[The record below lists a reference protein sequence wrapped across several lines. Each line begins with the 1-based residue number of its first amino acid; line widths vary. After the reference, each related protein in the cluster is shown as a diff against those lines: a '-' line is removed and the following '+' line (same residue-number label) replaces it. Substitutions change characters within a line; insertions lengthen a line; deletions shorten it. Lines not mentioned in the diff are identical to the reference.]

1 MPPRLEMKSSQVI
14 LRDLSNSEELEMK
27 IDLCLQLHFP
37 TKGSWTSKEDVHH
50 SNVLLI
56 CVVVSLPLYWIIN
69 NENEHFGEKP
79 GSARPAALFLGC

>member
-1 MPPRLEMKSSQVI
+1 MPPKLEMKSSQVI

-56 CVVVSLPLYWIIN
+56 CVVVSLVLGQVKQILTLGDLNHLAI
-69 NENEHFGEKP
+69 ESKLAKP
-79 GSARPAALFLGC
+79 